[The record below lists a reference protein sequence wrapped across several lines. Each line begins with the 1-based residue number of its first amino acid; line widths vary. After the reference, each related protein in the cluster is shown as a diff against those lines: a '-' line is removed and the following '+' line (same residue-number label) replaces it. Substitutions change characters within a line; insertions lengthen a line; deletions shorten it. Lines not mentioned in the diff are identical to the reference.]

1 MSSEKRPSRAHRRLI
16 LLLILLLIAIAGIGL
31 YSIRA
36 SRVRQNSASPLIGTW
51 RGDLGNVLNFRP
63 DGTARVRSSDDTRIT
78 YLEWSIAP
86 PNELQIWQYSS
97 RNSIGAWI
105 VSAQRVTGGAPP
117 TDRCEIVEI
126 SSTQMRLRFRYND
139 PKTGN
144 PTTKII
150 TFVRVQDKQL
160 EAAR

>member
-1 MSSEKRPSRAHRRLI
+1 MSGEKRPSRAHRRLI
-16 LLLILLLIAIAGIGL
+16 LLLILSLIVIAGIGL

-63 DGTARVRSSDDTRIT
+63 DGTARVRSSYGPEIT
-78 YLEWSIAP
+78 YLEWSTAP

-105 VSAQRVTGGAPP
+105 VSAQRATVGAPP

-126 SSTQMRLRFRYND
+126 SPTQMRLRFSYRD
-139 PKTGN
+139 PKTRA
-144 PTTKII
+144 PATTII
-150 TFVRVQDKQL
+150 SFTRVQDKQL
-160 EAAR
+160 ETAP